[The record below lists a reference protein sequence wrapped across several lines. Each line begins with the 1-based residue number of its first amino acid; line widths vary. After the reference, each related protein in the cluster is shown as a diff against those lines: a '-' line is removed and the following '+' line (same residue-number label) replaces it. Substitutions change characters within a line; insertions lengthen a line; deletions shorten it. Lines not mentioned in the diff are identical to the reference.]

1 MSKSIYYTALI
12 TERLEVNRIG
22 HNHSEKTKTCNQHM
36 VTLVKPEPYKL
47 KGGCLLF
54 VLANNINLT
63 DRLKY
68 LGRNKIE
75 MSNPEISGKI
85 TR

>member
-12 TERLEVNRIG
+12 TERSDGIG
-22 HNHSEKTKTCNQHM
+22 DNYSDKPKTCNQYM
-36 VTLVKPEPYKL
+36 TTRVKPESYRL

-54 VLANNINLT
+54 VLANNPNLT
-63 DRLKY
+63 ERLKY
-68 LGRNKIE
+68 LGRNEVAKSDSDI
-75 MSNPEISGKI
+75 NGKI